1 MNQTTRIE
9 HKQQTILYVQTAGIP
24 GFDEFD
30 RETLS
35 AEIQWMAQRH
45 QGTVDRFMECAS
57 VVFFDEPVSCV
68 RMAIGLQRNASG
80 MRLRMGI
87 YTGMCEIGTFRS
99 GHEAACTLLG
109 HETGLSAKVAA
120 TAAMG
125 SIAVSPETYALV
137 KDEIEGDTAGCLLT
151 EEFQDSDLAQVCLTP
166 TPQRGEN
173 NLSTFAGLG
182 S

>member
-1 MNQTTRIE
+1 VNNTTRIE
-9 HKQQTILYVQTAGIP
+9 RKKQTILYVQTADLHD
-24 GFDEFD
+24 FDEFD

-35 AEIQWMAQRH
+35 AEIQWLAARH
-45 QGTVDRFMECAS
+45 QGTVDRFTECAA
-57 VVFFDEPVSCV
+57 VVFFDEPASCV
-68 RMAIGLQRNASG
+68 RMAIGLQRNASAL
-80 MRLRMGI
+80 RLRMGI

-99 GHEAACTLLG
+99 GREVACALLG
-109 HETGLSAKVAA
+109 LETGLSAKVAA
-120 TAAMG
+120 TAAIG
-125 SIAVSPETYALV
+125 SIAISPQTYILV